1 MTASDRQTQ
10 GVREQDRQRVVFH
23 VPFKLG
29 YAISGGGIRPG
40 KLIQA
45 FQDLGYAVDVVSGPK
60 AEREKVMQ
68 AVAARLERG
77 ERYAFCYAESSV
89 LPTMLTEK
97 SQKPFYPFVDFDFF
111 RLLKERGVPLGL
123 FYRDIYWRFPF
134 HMRTLPLFTRMRRIF
149 FHHLD
154 FWYYGRLLDRL
165 FLPSVKLAYLLPERL
180 RRICLECPPG
190 HDVEGPVE
198 RPAPTRSEDLSILYV
213 GGVSTPV
220 YDISPLMRLG
230 ARFPVTICC
239 RVEEWR
245 QYAPYYADLA
255 ANVRVVH
262 LSGEDLR
269 RAYAGHSLSAI
280 LRVDHEYLSFAAP
293 LKLYEAVGQNI
304 PLLVSRGSAAAEFV
318 ERNGIGWCVDNSFAD
333 LDADALVREYPAKVG
348 NLLAMKAAHHWRER
362 ARFIQDTLLGGG
374 PRP

>member
-1 MTASDRQTQ
+1 MSQAERRDRP
-10 GVREQDRQRVVFH
+10 RVVFH

-45 FQDLGYAVDVVSGPK
+45 FTDLGYEVDVVSGPK
-60 AEREKVMQ
+60 ARREEAMRAIVG
-68 AVAARLERG
+68 RIRG
-77 ERYAFCYAESSV
+77 GARYAFCYAESSV

-111 RLLKERGVPLGL
+111 RFLKDRGLPLGL

-134 HMRTLPLFTRMRRIF
+134 HMRGLPFFKRWRRVF

-165 FLPSVKLAYLLPERL
+165 FLPSLRLAYLLPGRL

-198 RPAPTRSEDLSILYV
+198 RPAPARPEDLSILYV

-220 YDISPLMRLG
+220 YDISPLLRLA
-230 ARFPVTICC
+230 ARFPVTVCC
-239 RVEEWR
+239 RVEEWE

-255 ANVRVVH
+255 GNARVVH
-262 LSGEDLR
+262 LSGEDLHR
-269 RAYAGHSLSAI
+269 EYARHALSAI

-318 ERNGIGWCVDNSFAD
+318 ERNDLGWCVDNTFAD
-333 LDADALVREYPAKVG
+333 LDPGRIVREYPQKVDG
-348 NLLAMKAAHHWRER
+348 LLAVKGAHHWRER
-362 ARFIQDTLLGGG
+362 ARHIRDALLGGSG
-374 PRP
+374 S